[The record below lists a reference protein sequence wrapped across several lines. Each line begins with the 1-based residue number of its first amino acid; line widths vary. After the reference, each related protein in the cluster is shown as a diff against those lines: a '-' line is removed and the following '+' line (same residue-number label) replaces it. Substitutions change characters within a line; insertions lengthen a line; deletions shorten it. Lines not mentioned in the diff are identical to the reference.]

1 VTASGSAWQPAE
13 QQGPATDTPPHA
25 DPVPAAPDDAQQLK
39 EEIERTREQ
48 LGETVGQLAAKAD
61 MKSRARAKA
70 AELTGRMKTSTAR
83 AGQQAAART
92 ASARSQFAG
101 TTATARQAA
110 AKGASTARQR
120 PIPLAVAVALV
131 GCLVIWQWRKR

>member
-1 VTASGSAWQPAE
+1 VRAASTWQLDMAGLNRVGAAGSMA
-13 QQGPATDTPPHA
+13 GP
-25 DPVPAAPDDAQQLK
+25 
-39 EEIERTREQ
+39 
-48 LGETVGQLAAKAD
+48 G
-61 MKSRARAKA
+61 RARAKA
-70 AELTGRMKTSTAR
+70 AELTGRMKTGTAR
-83 AGQQAAART
+83 AGQQAATRT

-131 GCLVIWQWRKR
+131 VGFLVIWQWRKR